1 MCKRTTVHQGCGV
14 LDPRSE
20 QDTTSSDPFQSGLL
34 HAETVSCPP
43 GQLDLTCADQLHYCR
58 LDCLDRD
65 P

>member
-1 MCKRTTVHQGCGV
+1 MHQGCGV